1 MTKAAY
7 RFRVPDDAARLIR
20 GLHPELKQKVRTSL
34 ALLGHDPH
42 AGKALQAEL
51 EGLYSLR
58 AGRLRIVYRP
68 GGRRLIEIVAI
79 GPRERVYEET
89 LRLIRKNPAKERK

>member
-1 MTKAAY
+1 MKAPY
-7 RFRVPDDAARLIR
+7 RLRVPDSAARLIR

-34 ALLGHDPH
+34 AQLSRDPH

-58 AGRLRIVYRP
+58 TGRLRIVYRL
-68 GGRRLIEIVAI
+68 GGRRSIEIVVI
-79 GPRERVYEET
+79 GPRERIYEET
-89 LRLIRKNPAKERK
+89 LRLLRKPGPPR

>member
-1 MTKAAY
+1 MKAPY
-7 RFRVPDDAARLIR
+7 RFRIPDGAARLIR

-68 GGRRLIEIVAI
+68 AERRPIEIVVI

-89 LRLIRKNPAKERK
+89 LRLLRKNPEGKRE

>member
-1 MTKAAY
+1 MKAPY
-7 RFRVPDDAARLIR
+7 RFRVPDGAARLIR
-20 GLHPELKQKVRTSL
+20 GLHPELKQKVRASL
-34 ALLGHDPH
+34 ALLGRDPH

-68 GGRRLIEIVAI
+68 GGRRSIEIVMI
-79 GPRERVYEET
+79 GPRDRVYEET
-89 LRLIRKNPAKERK
+89 FRLLGKKPAGKRE

>member
-1 MTKAAY
+1 MKAAY
-7 RFRVPDDAARLIR
+7 RFRIPDGAARLIR

-34 ALLGHDPH
+34 ALLGRDPH

-51 EGLYSLR
+51 EGLYSIR

-68 GGRRLIEIVAI
+68 GRRRSIEIVAI

-89 LRLIRKNPAKERK
+89 LRLLRKKPAGKPE